1 MQANF
6 ILKFTFFLSNIS
18 LTIKFWG
25 KINTGLSRNNY
36 QTFLNLHF
44 NVRVRGIPAQN
55 NIEFELICRLRSS
68 SGINV
73 VIDISS
79 LVWASHLRTIIFLTY
94 PVQYKKFPFSFF
106 TDFSSTY
113 LRANFPTIEKSHF
126 TFFF

>member
-6 ILKFTFFLSNIS
+6 ILKLTFFLSNIS
-18 LTIKFWG
+18 LTKEFWG
-25 KINTGLSRNNY
+25 KISTRLSRNNY
-36 QTFLNLHF
+36 QTFRNLHF
-44 NVRVRGIPAQN
+44 NVPVRGIPAQN

-94 PVQYKKFPFSFF
+94 PVQYKKFPFY
-106 TDFSSTY
+106 FS
-113 LRANFPTIEKSHF
+113 PTSLPHV
-126 TFFF
+126 